1 MRRGDVVIAQRTLE
15 RLCYKADTNP
25 SKLAQALGFSRTYFA
40 AAFSKGSGFPMDT
53 AIAACQLLGCTLEEL
68 TEPVEEPPA
77 PKELPPELID
87 VIREG
92 FRMIHGDL
100 QELIKLWKPE
110 IEEIKIGGEASK

>member
-1 MRRGDVVIAQRTLE
+1 MRRGDVIIDRRVLDK
-15 RLCYKADTNP
+15 LCYKADTNP
-25 SKLAQALGFSRTYFA
+25 SKLARELGFSRTYFA
-40 AAFSKGSGFPMDT
+40 TAFSKGSGFPMAT

-68 TEPVEEPPA
+68 TTPVEEPPA

-87 VIREG
+87 VIRDG

-110 IEEIKIGGEASK
+110 REEIKIGGDASK